1 MRLKRGEIQDRQYE
15 AEKGENTRQ
24 AI

>member
-1 MRLKRGEIQDRQYE
+1 MRLKRGKIQDRQYE